1 MITPAHMQTMARYNR
16 WQNQSIYGAADRLP
30 DAERRQDKGAFF
42 KSIHGTLSH
51 LLYGD
56 MQWMSR
62 FAGTPEASVS
72 SIAESPAMVAD
83 WDDLKS
89 QRAAFDEVI
98 LRWTQGLDAGWL
110 QGDLTWY
117 SGSLGKDVARPK
129 WLLVTHMFNHQTHH
143 RGQVHCMLTQ
153 SGIAPGVTDLAFMPD

>member
-1 MITPAHMQTMARYNR
+1 MTQRIFVPRDASAVSVGAQRVVRAIEHEA
-16 WQNQSIYGAADRLP
+16 QSRGLTVEIVRNGSRGLYWLEPLIEIESSGQRIAYGPVRPEDV
-30 DAERRQDKGAFF
+30 
-42 KSIHGTLSH
+42 
-51 LLYGD
+51 
-56 MQWMSR
+56 
-62 FAGTPEASVS
+62 AG
-72 SIAESPAMVAD
+72 
-83 WDDLKS
+83 L
-89 QRAAFDEVI
+89 F
-98 LRWTQGLDAGWL
+98 DAGWL